1 MTKQTPLNQTIAA
14 AKPAGTEDHLTNP
27 FTMKHTYKFKNW
39 LRPAWLLFCG
49 LMLTGWPT
57 NVLRAHVAEGRD
69 YPDCS
74 ITLHVDNQE
83 VKNVLAKIQQQC
95 DVRFT
100 YSSTVIPAT
109 RKVSLSVTNQRL
121 DQVLSEFLPTCNI
134 DYRIENRQIIL
145 FKAEKSGYAP
155 VEAVPALA
163 PVIEM
168 MRISGR
174 ITDGNGEGLPGV
186 TIRVKDTNVGTSTD
200 GNGNF
205 TLETPENSGTLVLSY
220 TGYVSQEVPFNETTR
235 TLNLVMQTDEQ
246 ALSEVIVIGYQTVR
260 KRDLTGAAS
269 VVDIRESRKIAATSL
284 QETLQGLSS
293 GVAVSNSGRPGD
305 MPRVNIRGLSS
316 FSGDSRPLYVVDGL
330 LVDADA
336 NFNMNDVESVQIL
349 KDASAAAIF
358 GSRAANGVIIITTK
372 KGQEGALKLGADVKL
387 GTQSFWKTRDL
398 MDANEF
404 ASFSRNLYQ
413 NVNQA
418 PLPSVS
424 TKFDPNVN
432 TDWQD
437 AAFRPGYMQDYSL
450 TASGGSKQVR
460 YLISGNYFKN
470 QGAVIGS
477 AFERKS
483 ARINTD
489 ATLGR
494 VTLGTFLNFADT
506 RQDQQA
512 TNPFIDAIRMLPVIP
527 VQGEEFINRRNPAG
541 YGVGLD
547 DYQTFGTNPVARTFS
562 ESRVQNRFNIR
573 ALVFAELRIFDWLR
587 YRYNFGMD
595 RSFEAFRYRN
605 RGNAWDRNSH
615 LTDFQF
621 PVLTQNRAEYQAYT
635 QEHLL
640 NFNHNFG
647 TRHRLDGVVGYTQIT
662 RQYSRIGFGRDGLYA
677 VNAATGTFLE
687 ELNSASGNVTGQEGF
702 SEKSALLGLLSRVNY
717 AFDDKYLLSVTFRRD
732 GDSRF
737 GQFNRYANFP
747 SVAAAWRISKE
758 GFLSNISAISELKL
772 RGSYGV
778 LGNADVLGYYETQSF
793 VNFLPRAILG
803 NGQAEV
809 VGATRSALAPGDLKW
824 EEKKTLNFGFDLSLF
839 KNRISLTAD
848 WFRSDIN
855 DLLFRLPLPL
865 SLGTRE
871 NAPNVNSASMR
882 NRGIEFDLT
891 YRGGGGKFRY
901 SIGLNATHIQN
912 EVVRTGFLSNGEP
925 VPQIIG
931 VTRAYPGYS
940 IGEYYLIK
948 TDGIFQTQAEVNAYT
963 NADGGLVQP
972 NARPGD
978 LKFQDFDGN
987 GQINLNDRQYV
998 GSPWP
1003 DLAGGVQLAASYGA
1017 FSLSMQWYGVTGN
1030 QIFNDAKYWLYNPNE
1045 NHNYLSGTQPWT
1057 PQQPTETPRLTY
1069 NRSDAPGNRGML
1081 DNGIFESDR
1090 WLEDGSYLRLRH
1102 IELAYTLPESLV
1114 RRLRS
1119 DNMRIAISGQNLFT
1133 FTNYSGLDPDVRNT
1147 NNFEF
1152 GRDVDT
1158 YPALRTFTASISVGF

>member
-1 MTKQTPLNQTIAA
+1 
-14 AKPAGTEDHLTNP
+14 
-27 FTMKHTYKFKNW
+27 MKHSYKFKNRLRLPW
-39 LRPAWLLFCG
+39 LFLCG
-49 LMLTGWPT
+49 LVLAGWPT
-57 NVLRAHVAEGRD
+57 DPLHAYAGEGPGF
-69 YPDCS
+69 PDCS
-74 ITLHVDNQE
+74 ITLHVANQE

-100 YSSTVIPAT
+100 YSSTVIPAR
-109 RKVSLSVTNQRL
+109 RKVSLSVTNRRL
-121 DQVLSEFLPTCNI
+121 DQVLNEFLPTCDI
-134 DYRIENRQIIL
+134 DYRIENRQVIL
-145 FKAEKSGYAP
+145 FKAAEKSGYAP
-155 VEAVPALA
+155 GETA
-163 PVIEM
+163 PVMTTAIEVQN
-168 MRISGR
+168 ITGR
-174 ITDGNGEGLPGV
+174 VTDANGDGLAGV
-186 TIRVKDTNVGTSTD
+186 TVRVKDTNAGTSTD
-200 GNGNF
+200 GNGAF
-205 TLETPENSGTLVLSY
+205 TLETPERSGTLVFSY
-220 TGYVSQEVPFNETTR
+220 TGYLSQELPFDETTGAI
-235 TLNLVMQTDEQ
+235 NLVLQVNEQ
-246 ALSEVIVIGYQTVR
+246 ALSEVVVIGYQTVR

-269 VVDIRESRKIAATSL
+269 VVDTRESKKLTATSL

-316 FSGDSRPLYVVDGL
+316 FSGDSRPLYVIDGL

-336 NFNMNDVESVQIL
+336 NLNMNDVESVQIL
-349 KDASAAAIF
+349 KDASAAAIY
-358 GSRAANGVIIITTK
+358 GARAANGVIIITTK
-372 KGQEGALKLGADVKL
+372 KGQEGDLKIGADVKL
-387 GTQSFWKTRDL
+387 GTQAFWKTRDL
-398 MDANEF
+398 MDATEF

-424 TKFDPNVN
+424 TKFDPDVN

-437 AAFRPGYMQDYSL
+437 AAFRPGYMQDYNL
-450 TASGGSKQVR
+450 TASGGSKKVR
-460 YLISGNYFKN
+460 YLISGNYFNN

-489 ATLGR
+489 ANLGR
-494 VTLGTFLNFADT
+494 ITLGTFLNFADT

-527 VQGEEFINRRNPAG
+527 VQGPEFINQRNPAG

-573 ALVFAELRIFDWLR
+573 ALVFAELRIFEWLR

-621 PVLTQNRAEYQAYT
+621 PVLVQNRAEYQAYT

-640 NFNHNFG
+640 NFTHDFG
-647 TRHRLDGVVGYTQIT
+647 TRHHLDGVVGYTQIT

-677 VNAATGTFLE
+677 VNAGQGTFLE

-702 SEKSALLGLLSRVNY
+702 AEKSALLGLLSRVNY
-717 AFDDKYLLSVTFRRD
+717 GFDDKYLLSVTFRRD

-737 GQFNRYANFP
+737 GRFNRYANFP
-747 SVAAAWRISKE
+747 SIAAAWRISKE
-758 GFLSNISAISELKL
+758 GFLKDVSAISELKL

-778 LGNADVLGYYETQSF
+778 LGNADVLGYYETEAF
-793 VNFLPRAILG
+793 INFLPRAVLG
-803 NGQAEV
+803 SGQTEV
-809 VGATRSALAPGDLKW
+809 VGATRSALAPGELKW
-824 EEKKTLNFGFDLSLF
+824 EEKKTLDFGIDLSLF
-839 KNRISLTAD
+839 DNRISFTAD

-882 NRGIEFDLT
+882 NRGVEFDLT
-891 YRGGGGKFRY
+891 YRGGSGGKFRY

-912 EVVRTGFLSNGEP
+912 EVLGTGFLSNGEP

-931 VTRAYPGYS
+931 VSRAFPGYA
-940 IGEYYLIK
+940 IGEYYLLK
-948 TDGIFQTQAEVNAYT
+948 TQGIFQTQGEVDAYT
-963 NADGGLVQP
+963 NEDGGLVQP

-978 LKFQDFDGN
+978 LKFEDFDGN

-1017 FSLSMQWYGVTGN
+1017 LSMSMQWYGVTGN
-1030 QIFNDAKYWLYNPNE
+1030 QIFNDANYWLYNPNE
-1045 NHNYLSGTQPWT
+1045 NHNFLAGTQPWT

-1102 IELAYTLPESLV
+1102 VELAYTLPESLV
-1114 RRLRS
+1114 RRLHS

-1152 GRDVDT
+1152 GRDVET